1 MSSIDAMPKNAM
13 RCVNIVNF
21 IRGVEPR
28 FETDL
33 LLPVRKQMEIIV
45 AKGKKR
51 LVFDPRRDSRET
63 ILRET
68 LGRSGTLRAP
78 TLRIGDRLLVG
89 YNDELYAQFGT

>member
-1 MSSIDAMPKNAM
+1 MLNRNSIA
-13 RCVNIVNF
+13 C
-21 IRGVEPR
+21 
-28 FETDL
+28 ET
-33 LLPVRKQMEIIV
+33 VAEARKASLAEEEAWQVLSAAREIIV

>member
-1 MSSIDAMPKNAM
+1 MLNRNSIACNEVADA
-13 RCVNIVNF
+13 
-21 IRGVEPR
+21 
-28 FETDL
+28 
-33 LLPVRKQMEIIV
+33 RKASLAEEEAWQVLAAAREIIV

-51 LVFDPRRDSRET
+51 MVFDPLRDSRET
-63 ILRET
+63 ILKET

>member
-1 MSSIDAMPKNAM
+1 MLNRNSIACETVADA
-13 RCVNIVNF
+13 
-21 IRGVEPR
+21 
-28 FETDL
+28 
-33 LLPVRKQMEIIV
+33 RKASLAEEEAWLVLYAAREIIV

-63 ILRET
+63 ILKET

>member
-1 MSSIDAMPKNAM
+1 MLNRNSIA
-13 RCVNIVNF
+13 C
-21 IRGVEPR
+21 
-28 FETDL
+28 ET
-33 LLPVRKQMEIIV
+33 VAEARKASLAEEEAWQVLSAAREIIV

-51 LVFDPRRDSRET
+51 LVFDPRRDSRVT

>member
-1 MSSIDAMPKNAM
+1 MLNRNSIACETVADA
-13 RCVNIVNF
+13 
-21 IRGVEPR
+21 
-28 FETDL
+28 
-33 LLPVRKQMEIIV
+33 RKASLAEEAAWQVLAAAREIIV

-63 ILRET
+63 ILKET

>member
-1 MSSIDAMPKNAM
+1 MLNRNSIACETVADA
-13 RCVNIVNF
+13 
-21 IRGVEPR
+21 
-28 FETDL
+28 
-33 LLPVRKQMEIIV
+33 RKASLAEEEAWQVLAAAREIIV

-63 ILRET
+63 ILKET

-89 YNDELYAQFGT
+89 FNDELYAQFAT

>member
-1 MSSIDAMPKNAM
+1 MLNRNSIACETVADA
-13 RCVNIVNF
+13 
-21 IRGVEPR
+21 
-28 FETDL
+28 
-33 LLPVRKQMEIIV
+33 RKASLAEEEAWQVLAAAREIIV

-51 LVFDPRRDSRET
+51 LVFDPRRDSREA
-63 ILRET
+63 ILKET

>member
-1 MSSIDAMPKNAM
+1 MLNRNSIA
-13 RCVNIVNF
+13 C
-21 IRGVEPR
+21 
-28 FETDL
+28 ET
-33 LLPVRKQMEIIV
+33 VAEARKASLAEEEAWQVLSAAREIIV

-51 LVFDPRRDSRET
+51 LGFDPRRDSRET
-63 ILRET
+63 ILKET

>member
-1 MSSIDAMPKNAM
+1 MLNRNSIACETVTDA
-13 RCVNIVNF
+13 
-21 IRGVEPR
+21 
-28 FETDL
+28 
-33 LLPVRKQMEIIV
+33 RKASLAEEEAWQVLSAAREIIV

-89 YNDELYAQFGT
+89 FNDELYAQFAT

>member
-1 MSSIDAMPKNAM
+1 MLNRNSIACETVADA
-13 RCVNIVNF
+13 
-21 IRGVEPR
+21 
-28 FETDL
+28 
-33 LLPVRKQMEIIV
+33 RKASLAEEEAWQVLAAAQEIIV

-63 ILRET
+63 ILKET

-89 YNDELYAQFGT
+89 FNDELYAQFAT

>member
-1 MSSIDAMPKNAM
+1 MLNRNSIACETVADA
-13 RCVNIVNF
+13 
-21 IRGVEPR
+21 
-28 FETDL
+28 
-33 LLPVRKQMEIIV
+33 RKASLTEEEAWQVLAAAREIIV

>member
-1 MSSIDAMPKNAM
+1 MLNRNSIVCETVADA
-13 RCVNIVNF
+13 
-21 IRGVEPR
+21 
-28 FETDL
+28 
-33 LLPVRKQMEIIV
+33 RKASLAEEEAWQVLAAAREIIV

-63 ILRET
+63 ILKET

>member
-1 MSSIDAMPKNAM
+1 MLNRNSIACETVADA
-13 RCVNIVNF
+13 
-21 IRGVEPR
+21 
-28 FETDL
+28 
-33 LLPVRKQMEIIV
+33 RKASLAEEEAWQVLSAAREIIV

>member
-1 MSSIDAMPKNAM
+1 MLNRNSIACETVADA
-13 RCVNIVNF
+13 
-21 IRGVEPR
+21 
-28 FETDL
+28 
-33 LLPVRKQMEIIV
+33 RKASLAEEEAWQVLAAAQEIIV

>member
-1 MSSIDAMPKNAM
+1 MLNRNSIACETVADA
-13 RCVNIVNF
+13 
-21 IRGVEPR
+21 
-28 FETDL
+28 
-33 LLPVRKQMEIIV
+33 RKASLAEEEAWQILAAAREIIV

-63 ILRET
+63 ILKET

>member
-1 MSSIDAMPKNAM
+1 MLNRNSIACETVADA
-13 RCVNIVNF
+13 
-21 IRGVEPR
+21 
-28 FETDL
+28 
-33 LLPVRKQMEIIV
+33 RKASLAEEEAWQVLSAAREIID

-63 ILRET
+63 ILKET

>member
-1 MSSIDAMPKNAM
+1 MLNRNSIACETVTDA
-13 RCVNIVNF
+13 
-21 IRGVEPR
+21 
-28 FETDL
+28 
-33 LLPVRKQMEIIV
+33 RKASLAEEEAWQVLSAAREIIV

-63 ILRET
+63 ILKET

-78 TLRIGDRLLVG
+78 TLRIGDRPLVG

>member
-1 MSSIDAMPKNAM
+1 MLNRNSIACETVADA
-13 RCVNIVNF
+13 
-21 IRGVEPR
+21 
-28 FETDL
+28 
-33 LLPVRKQMEIIV
+33 RKASLDEEEAWQVLAAAREIIV

-63 ILRET
+63 ILKET

>member
-1 MSSIDAMPKNAM
+1 MLNRNSIA
-13 RCVNIVNF
+13 C
-21 IRGVEPR
+21 
-28 FETDL
+28 ET
-33 LLPVRKQMEIIV
+33 VAEARKASLAEEEAWQVLAAAREIIV

-63 ILRET
+63 ILKET

>member
-1 MSSIDAMPKNAM
+1 MLNRNSIA
-13 RCVNIVNF
+13 C
-21 IRGVEPR
+21 
-28 FETDL
+28 ET
-33 LLPVRKQMEIIV
+33 VAEARKASLAEEEAWQVLSAAREIIV

-63 ILRET
+63 ILKET

-89 YNDELYAQFGT
+89 FNDELYAQFAT

>member
-1 MSSIDAMPKNAM
+1 MLNRNSIVCETVADA
-13 RCVNIVNF
+13 
-21 IRGVEPR
+21 
-28 FETDL
+28 
-33 LLPVRKQMEIIV
+33 RKASLAEEEAWQVLSAAREIIV

-63 ILRET
+63 ILKET

>member
-1 MSSIDAMPKNAM
+1 MLNRNNIACETVADA
-13 RCVNIVNF
+13 
-21 IRGVEPR
+21 
-28 FETDL
+28 
-33 LLPVRKQMEIIV
+33 RKASLAEEEAWQVLAAAREIIV

-63 ILRET
+63 ILKET

>member
-1 MSSIDAMPKNAM
+1 MLNRNSIACETVADA
-13 RCVNIVNF
+13 
-21 IRGVEPR
+21 
-28 FETDL
+28 
-33 LLPVRKQMEIIV
+33 RKASLAEEEAWQVLAAAQEIIV
-45 AKGKKR
+45 VKGKKR

>member
-1 MSSIDAMPKNAM
+1 MLNRNSIACETVADA
-13 RCVNIVNF
+13 
-21 IRGVEPR
+21 
-28 FETDL
+28 
-33 LLPVRKQMEIIV
+33 RKASLAEEEAWLVLAAAREIIV

-63 ILRET
+63 ILKET

>member
-1 MSSIDAMPKNAM
+1 MLNRNSIA
-13 RCVNIVNF
+13 C
-21 IRGVEPR
+21 
-28 FETDL
+28 ET
-33 LLPVRKQMEIIV
+33 VAEARKASLAEEEAWQVLSAAREIIV

-51 LVFDPRRDSRET
+51 LVFDPRRDSREA
-63 ILRET
+63 ILKET

>member
-1 MSSIDAMPKNAM
+1 MADA
-13 RCVNIVNF
+13 
-21 IRGVEPR
+21 
-28 FETDL
+28 
-33 LLPVRKQMEIIV
+33 RKASLAEEAAWQVLAAAREIIV

-63 ILRET
+63 ILKET

>member
-1 MSSIDAMPKNAM
+1 MLNRNSIA
-13 RCVNIVNF
+13 C
-21 IRGVEPR
+21 
-28 FETDL
+28 ET
-33 LLPVRKQMEIIV
+33 VAEARKASLAEEEAWQVLSAAREIIV

-63 ILRET
+63 ILKET

>member
-1 MSSIDAMPKNAM
+1 MLNRNSIACETVADA
-13 RCVNIVNF
+13 
-21 IRGVEPR
+21 
-28 FETDL
+28 
-33 LLPVRKQMEIIV
+33 RKASLAEEEAWQVLSAAREIIV

-63 ILRET
+63 ILKET

>member
-1 MSSIDAMPKNAM
+1 MLNRNSIACETVADA
-13 RCVNIVNF
+13 
-21 IRGVEPR
+21 
-28 FETDL
+28 
-33 LLPVRKQMEIIV
+33 RKASLAEEEAWQVLSAAREIIV

-63 ILRET
+63 IHKET
-68 LGRSGTLRAP
+68 LARSGTLRAP

>member
-1 MSSIDAMPKNAM
+1 MLNRNSIACETVADA
-13 RCVNIVNF
+13 
-21 IRGVEPR
+21 
-28 FETDL
+28 
-33 LLPVRKQMEIIV
+33 RKASLAEEEAWQVLAAAREIIV

-63 ILRET
+63 LLKET